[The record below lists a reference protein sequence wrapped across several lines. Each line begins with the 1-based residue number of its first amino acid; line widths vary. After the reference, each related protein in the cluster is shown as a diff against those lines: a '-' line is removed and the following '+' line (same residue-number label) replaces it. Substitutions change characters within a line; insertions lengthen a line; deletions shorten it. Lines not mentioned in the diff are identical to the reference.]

1 MFKTSFII
9 DGNPVAKGRP
19 KFGRRGKFV
28 SVYTPEKTR
37 TYESKVAEIA
47 KAAMGDQEP
56 LETPVVVCV
65 YICLPI
71 PASYSKK
78 RRQDCI
84 DKIERPLKKPD
95 ADNVAK
101 AVTDAMN
108 GIVYQDDCQIVSLHI
123 TKVYGT
129 DGSVGV
135 YVAEELP

>member
-1 MFKTSFII
+1 MFKTSFIVEGTPI
-9 DGNPVAKGRP
+9 AKGRP
-19 KFGRRGKFV
+19 KFRRINNFV
-28 SVYTPEKTR
+28 SVYTPAKTR
-37 TYESKVAEIA
+37 NYENEVGAIA
-47 KAAMGDQEP
+47 KAAMRGQEP

-65 YICLPI
+65 YISMAV

-78 RRQDCI
+78 RRQDCLN
-84 DKIERPLKKPD
+84 KIERPLKKPD
-95 ADNVAK
+95 IDNVAK
-101 AVTDAMN
+101 AITDAMN